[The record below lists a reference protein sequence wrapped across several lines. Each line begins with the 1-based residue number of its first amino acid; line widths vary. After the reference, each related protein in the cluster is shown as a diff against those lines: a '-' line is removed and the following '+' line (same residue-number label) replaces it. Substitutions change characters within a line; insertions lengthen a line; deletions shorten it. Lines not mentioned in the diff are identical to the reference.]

1 MAPHVDL
8 NTRPAQNPAPTEARP
23 ATWVPVAEKGL
34 FAPKKMRVITVG
46 AGHAGLMMAYKMRHE
61 VKCEGYVDH
70 VIYEKNVRIA
80 PNSLFK
86 CICNWT
92 RNKKANRFIF
102 IA

>member
-80 PNSLFK
+80 PNSFFK

>member
-46 AGHAGLMMAYKMRHE
+46 AGHAGLMIAYKMRHE
-61 VKCEGYVDH
+61 VKCESYVDH

-80 PNSLFK
+80 QTHFLNVSAIGQEIRRLIDLFL
-86 CICNWT
+86 
-92 RNKKANRFIF
+92 
-102 IA
+102 